1 MANAAGM
8 FDISGTTAGAT
19 ITTLNGVANSKVTL
33 GTQTLTIANGSTT
46 YAGIIGGTGGLTLT
60 TGTETLSGAN
70 TYTGATT
77 INGGTLQVGA
87 GGTTGMRRRQHHRQR
102 RAGVR
107 PQQRADLWPGRS
119 RWNRLAGE
127 RQAGTGTLTLSG
139 TNTYTGATTINGGTL
154 ALSGTGSI
162 AASGQ
167 VNVANAAG
175 TFDISGTTAGATITT
190 LNGVANSNVALG
202 ARTLTI
208 ANGSTTYAGI
218 IGGTGGLTL
227 TTGTETLSGANTYTG
242 ATTINGGMLALSG
255 TGSIAAS
262 SQVNVANAAG
272 MFDISGTTAG
282 ATITTLN
289 GVANSK
295 VTLGAQTLTIANGST
310 TYAGIIGGT
319 GGLTLT
325 TGTETLSGANT
336 YTGATTINGGTLAL
350 SGTGSIAASGQVNVA
365 NAAGTFSI
373 AGTTAGATITT
384 LNGVANSKVTL
395 GTQTL
400 TIANGSTTYAGII
413 GGTGGLTLTAGTENF
428 SAAPTLT
435 PAPPRSTAAPWKWSG
450 RLPTRRV

>member
-1 MANAAGM
+1 MA
-8 FDISGTTAGAT
+8 SPTATWRWA
-19 ITTLNGVANSKVTL
+19 LR
-33 GTQTLTIANGSTT
+33 TLTIANGSTT

-77 INGGTLQVGA
+77 INGGT
-87 GGTTGMRRRQHHRQR
+87 
-102 RAGVR
+102 
-107 PQQRADLWPGRS
+107 
-119 RWNRLAGE
+119 
-127 RQAGTGTLTLSG
+127 
-139 TNTYTGATTINGGTL
+139 
-154 ALSGTGSI
+154 
-162 AASGQ
+162 
-167 VNVANAAG
+167 
-175 TFDISGTTAGATITT
+175 
-190 LNGVANSNVALG
+190 
-202 ARTLTI
+202 
-208 ANGSTTYAGI
+208 
-218 IGGTGGLTL
+218 
-227 TTGTETLSGANTYTG
+227 
-242 ATTINGGMLALSG
+242 LALSG

-350 SGTGSIAASGQVNVA
+350 SGTGSIAAAGQVNVA

-413 GGTGGLTLTAGTENF
+413 GGTGGLTLTAGTENSQRHQHLHRRHHDQRRHARGRRRHRQF
-428 SAAPTLT
+428 ERRDGERGRHIIRHRHRRSAGHHHDHEPAALCPRQCSKPDRHADDHRQSRVSVRRDLSGAGQRRQPAAPNVSGTASLT
-435 PAPPRSTAAPWKWSG
+435 AR
-450 RLPTRRV
+450 